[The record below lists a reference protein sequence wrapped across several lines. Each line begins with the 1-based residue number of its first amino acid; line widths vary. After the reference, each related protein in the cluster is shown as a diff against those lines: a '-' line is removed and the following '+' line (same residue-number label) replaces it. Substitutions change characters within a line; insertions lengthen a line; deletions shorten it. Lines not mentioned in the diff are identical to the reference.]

1 MPRTPDRRP
10 GALIEDEEIRLIT
23 NAIWPTPE
31 GALNYDGTS
40 FVMRDSLGN
49 FNPRNAGTGITA
61 AQHKALRDLIH
72 FIDDGPADGFAS
84 GAYKETTYSG
94 ILPTT
99 QIWYEDSG
107 KTQKIVELTVTY
119 TGILPTT
126 EVWKMYD
133 TDGVTLL
140 LTVTDAITYA
150 GVFETTRTRTWV

>member
-23 NAIWPTPE
+23 NAIGPTQD

-49 FNPRNAGTGITA
+49 FNPRSGGSGISA

-107 KTQKIVELTVTY
+107 KTQKIVELAVTY

>member
-1 MPRTPDRRP
+1 
-10 GALIEDEEIRLIT
+10 LIEDEEIRLIT
-23 NAIWPTPE
+23 NAIGPTQD

-49 FNPRNAGTGITA
+49 FNPRSGGGISA

-133 TDGVTLL
+133 ADGVTLL
-140 LTVTDAITYA
+140 LTVTDAITYT
-150 GVFETTRTRTWV
+150 GVFEITRTRTWV

>member
-23 NAIWPTPE
+23 NAIGPTQD

-49 FNPRNAGTGITA
+49 FNPRSAGGISA

-133 TDGVTLL
+133 ADGITLL
-140 LTVTDAITYA
+140 LTVTDAITYT

>member
-1 MPRTPDRRP
+1 VPRTPDRRP

-23 NAIWPTPE
+23 NAIGPTQD

-49 FNPRNAGTGITA
+49 FNPRSGGGISA

-133 TDGVTLL
+133 ADGVTLL
-140 LTVTDAITYA
+140 LTVTDAITYT

>member
-23 NAIWPTPE
+23 NAIGPTQD

-49 FNPRNAGTGITA
+49 FNPRSGGGISA

-133 TDGVTLL
+133 ADGVTLL
-140 LTVTDAITYA
+140 LTVTDAITYT